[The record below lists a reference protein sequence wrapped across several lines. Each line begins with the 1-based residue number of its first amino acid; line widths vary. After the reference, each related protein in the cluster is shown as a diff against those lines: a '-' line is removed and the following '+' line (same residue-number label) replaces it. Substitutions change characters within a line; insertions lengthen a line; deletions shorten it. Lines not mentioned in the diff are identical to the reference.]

1 MLAGAGA
8 RERRARFAYNCS
20 IVNSCL
26 SCLCRLRCPQ
36 PAVRP
41 ASQPAAMLPLP
52 LHYAA
57 QRLRLRR
64 FTTADVN
71 QLHFAYETKAL
82 PKAALY
88 AKAAAAS
95 SQQQQ
100 QRREQQRAKG
110 AQRVRERVSEEE
122 RGVRAKASLAH
133 GQGQRVA
140 PSTARCACAPV
151 CVCVYVCLCG
161 CVCVWAR
168 VVQSFCQKKKLF
180 VLFSHLKICLPIMN
194 PSLHKAKKKVG
205 GIEITN

>member
-26 SCLCRLRCPQ
+26 SCLYRLRCPQ

-41 ASQPAAMLPLP
+41 ASQPACRYAALP

-82 PKAALY
+82 LKAALY

-95 SQQQQ
+95 SQQLQQ
-100 QRREQQRAKG
+100 QRREQQREKSK
-110 AQRVRERVSEEE
+110 ERVSEEE

-140 PSTARCACAPV
+140 PSTARCAAVCVLVWV
-151 CVCVYVCLCG
+151 CVCW
-161 CVCVWAR
+161 VCVWAR
-168 VVQSFCQKKKLF
+168 VVQSFCQKKLF
-180 VLFSHLKICLPIMN
+180 VLFTHLKICLPIMN